1 MRPCGRSG
9 GGTAWAATET
19 ADLFSPPSYTALALG
34 AVLEKNDDGLDELK
48 AAINMV
54 RFGRILAGG
63 YSKYDMSQMP
73 DAASA
78 MQRARDTAADT
89 ADIGKALA
97 NCLDKNGKLKPDLED
112 AKASAKAMFVLAEQL
127 VIESYT
133 ALRLLKDGGRSG
145 GGGEEGGED
154 TYMSVEEQA
163 LRMISQDG
171 SSGGSGKGGDA
182 TSKKR
187 NAAGAD

>member
-1 MRPCGRSG
+1 M
-9 GGTAWAATET
+9 
-19 ADLFSPPSYTALALG
+19 G

-63 YSKYDMSQMP
+63 YSKYDMSKMP

-78 MQRARDTAADT
+78 MQRARDTAADA

-112 AKASAKAMFVLAEQL
+112 AKASTKAMFVLAEQL

-145 GGGEEGGED
+145 GEEGGED

-171 SSGGSGKGGDA
+171 GGGGSGSGGGEGGA
-182 TSKKR
+182 TTSKKR